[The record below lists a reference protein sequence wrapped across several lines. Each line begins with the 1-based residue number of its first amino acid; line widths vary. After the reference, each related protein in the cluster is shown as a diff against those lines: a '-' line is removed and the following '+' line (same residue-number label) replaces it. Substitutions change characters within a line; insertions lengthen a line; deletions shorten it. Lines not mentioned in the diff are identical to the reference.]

1 MSSEAISLRSCLRNL
16 RRMYAVNVSQKAE
29 LNALFDLQEDM
40 KEAIAETQAAVL
52 SGKKLKSDDIG
63 QEFKAALAEED
74 KPGWAR
80 KMGLQMAAPG
90 IREKIE
96 KEFLKSLDARLAE
109 LTPDQQLKLLTFLAE
124 GKNYRERS
132 GLKDYLFDLVSKD
145 ERDFLVNRNEWSNL
159 HWNINKEA
167 TLRLAK
173 INTEESWRNLAW
185 VMTEGDGASNAI
197 AAKKAILEK
206 PHTAEKIA
214 GFKKGLEEINATI
227 SKLTAKYN
235 RGQEEYDYSLDS
247 KQYSELRQ
255 LREMRYVVPKME
267 EILKKLQSQ

>member
-1 MSSEAISLRSCLRNL
+1 
-16 RRMYAVNVSQKAE
+16 
-29 LNALFDLQEDM
+29 
-40 KEAIAETQAAVL
+40 
-52 SGKKLKSDDIG
+52 
-63 QEFKAALAEED
+63 
-74 KPGWAR
+74 
-80 KMGLQMAAPG
+80 
-90 IREKIE
+90 
-96 KEFLKSLDARLAE
+96 
-109 LTPDQQLKLLTFLAE
+109 
-124 GKNYRERS
+124 
-132 GLKDYLFDLVSKD
+132 
-145 ERDFLVNRNEWSNL
+145 
-159 HWNINKEA
+159 
-167 TLRLAK
+167 
-173 INTEESWRNLAW
+173 
-185 VMTEGDGASNAI
+185 MTEGDGASNAI